1 MTPSSPPLSARRS
14 ASLALRLIAR
24 ELISQRVR
32 LVFYAACLA
41 LGVAAIAAVS
51 GFSAQVQETVRRN
64 SRLLLGGDVEIQDVR
79 LLPSTLVEAARARPE
94 TRGLALIDEVVA
106 MARTPKGTPR
116 LVSVHAVS
124 GDFPST
130 KGAHITTPAN
140 VLDSPENLRSQT
152 SEQDGGMGGVV
163 VDADLARSWNVSVG
177 GSIEISGTPFRVVG
191 LLVDE
196 LSRDFTS
203 LALGP
208 RLYVHRDDALKAN
221 LVGNTSRFR
230 ERLLLTLA
238 PGAVPQDTVDA
249 LQKAALAQ
257 GLRSPRISHHE
268 TNAGTST
275 RPLRNLAFFLAQ
287 VALST
292 LVLTGLGAASGLG
305 EYLRTRL
312 PDIAIYRALGAR
324 PWLPTAVLLGVV
336 AAVAATG
343 VVSGLVLGEALRVV
357 VLVPLVGG
365 LLPLSLA
372 TDVVGAVAALDI
384 AAATFGTLVLLCVPL
399 LLRLQKTSPADVLR
413 GAREPASGG
422 VSGRIA
428 AWLAGGIALA
438 VLAALFVRHAP
449 NPKAGLLL
457 FAATVALFLVFRAF
471 ARALVSFFARNE
483 TRLPP
488 ALRLSLAEISARKET
503 AVLSMALA
511 GLSLFLTCL
520 VQFVKDD
527 LLTPLGE
534 TSARGKPNLY
544 LVDVQP
550 SQREGVVDALK
561 ARNGGADVYA
571 SPMVRARLAAVNGK
585 ETEGRVTLGARPLGE
600 PDPEEETRRAR
611 EREQNLTYRFTLG
624 EGERVVERLDEPSV
638 PTLDAQGRETLWPAD
653 ATPRAEVSVEKAFAK
668 RAGLALGDTLAFDV
682 QGVRVE
688 AKVTSLRSV
697 SWQNWRPNFFL
708 VAHPSLL
715 EGAPQMNL
723 VATHISTSE
732 AREDVQKTL
741 AQSFPNVSVLDAAAI
756 VRRVADLSTGVAEAT
771 RFLASLLLGA
781 SLLVLAA
788 GVVATRASRMRHY
801 AILRSLG
808 ARDKLLSQSLIL
820 EFLWLGGVSG
830 FAGVVAAAVL
840 SRVFASEF
848 LEVDASLSLAPAAL
862 LFFGAVGVN
871 IVVGWLS
878 CASVLRRKPAEVL
891 REGS

>member
-1 MTPSSPPLSARRS
+1 
-14 ASLALRLIAR
+14 
-24 ELISQRVR
+24 
-32 LVFYAACLA
+32 
-41 LGVAAIAAVS
+41 
-51 GFSAQVQETVRRN
+51 
-64 SRLLLGGDVEIQDVR
+64 
-79 LLPSTLVEAARARPE
+79 
-94 TRGLALIDEVVA
+94 
-106 MARTPKGTPR
+106 
-116 LVSVHAVS
+116 
-124 GDFPST
+124 
-130 KGAHITTPAN
+130 
-140 VLDSPENLRSQT
+140 
-152 SEQDGGMGGVV
+152 
-163 VDADLARSWNVSVG
+163 
-177 GSIEISGTPFRVVG
+177 
-191 LLVDE
+191 
-196 LSRDFTS
+196 
-203 LALGP
+203 
-208 RLYVHRDDALKAN
+208 
-221 LVGNTSRFR
+221 
-230 ERLLLTLA
+230 
-238 PGAVPQDTVDA
+238 
-249 LQKAALAQ
+249 
-257 GLRSPRISHHE
+257 
-268 TNAGTST
+268 
-275 RPLRNLAFFLAQ
+275 
-287 VALST
+287 
-292 LVLTGLGAASGLG
+292 
-305 EYLRTRL
+305 
-312 PDIAIYRALGAR
+312 
-324 PWLPTAVLLGVV
+324 
-336 AAVAATG
+336 
-343 VVSGLVLGEALRVV
+343 
-357 VLVPLVGG
+357 
-365 LLPLSLA
+365 
-372 TDVVGAVAALDI
+372 
-384 AAATFGTLVLLCVPL
+384 
-399 LLRLQKTSPADVLR
+399 
-413 GAREPASGG
+413 
-422 VSGRIA
+422 
-428 AWLAGGIALA
+428 
-438 VLAALFVRHAP
+438 
-449 NPKAGLLL
+449 L